1 MTNLPNL
8 SGKVALVTGG
18 SRGIGRACALQLAQA
33 GADVAVNYI
42 ASEFAARDVAEQ
54 VRGFGHRAI
63 TVKADISE
71 RQDVEAMMEFVQS
84 TYGRLD
90 ILVSNAATGGFHSLL
105 TSTDS
110 HFDAAFNTNARALLL
125 LVQAGLPLLKA
136 SGGDARVIAIS
147 SEGAV
152 RALPSYG
159 LIGASKAALESLVR
173 SLALEAGSLGIKF
186 NAVRAGFVLTD
197 SSRALTET
205 WKQLAESST
214 VPSPHL
220 TQPPLTPDDVARTV
234 LVLASDLSRAT
245 QGQTIV
251 VGSADAPFENSFPKE
266 ATQRMSF

>member
-18 SRGIGRACALQLAQA
+18 SRGIGRACALQLARC
-33 GADVAVNYI
+33 GADVAVNYV
-42 ASEFAARDVAEQ
+42 ASESAAREVAEQ
-54 VRGFGHRAI
+54 VRELGCRAI

-90 ILVSNAATGGFHSLL
+90 ILVSNAATGGFHPLL
-105 TSTDS
+105 TSTDAN
-110 HFDAAFNTNARALLL
+110 FDAAINTNTRALLL
-125 LVQAGLPLLKA
+125 LVQAGLSLLKA

-173 SLALEAGSLGIKF
+173 GLALEAGPLGIKF

-197 SSRALTET
+197 SSRALTEA
-205 WKQLAESST
+205 WKQLTESF
-214 VPSPHL
+214 PIA
-220 TQPPLTPDDVARTV
+220 PPQLTPDDVAQTV
-234 LVLASDLSRAT
+234 LFLASDLSRAT
-245 QGQTIV
+245 QGQIIV
-251 VGSADAPFENSFPKE
+251 VGSADPQWKSSILTETTKGCLTS
-266 ATQRMSF
+266 